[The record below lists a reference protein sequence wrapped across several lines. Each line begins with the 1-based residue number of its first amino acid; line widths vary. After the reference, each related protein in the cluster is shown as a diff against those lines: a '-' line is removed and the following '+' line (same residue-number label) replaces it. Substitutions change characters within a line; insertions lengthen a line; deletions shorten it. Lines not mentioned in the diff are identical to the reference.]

1 MQCCAAL
8 RCASI
13 QFSLVPNVW
22 SAAACTVATSHRIA
36 SHRIASHR
44 IASQA
49 VEVWQLSTAVP
60 SKLGLVGSVTVDD
73 VRWAFRLLFFR
84 HNYAKEKRDR
94 LLVRTVR

>member
-1 MQCCAAL
+1 L
-8 RCASI
+8 S
-13 QFSLVPNVW
+13 VPTN
-22 SAAACTVATSHRIA
+22 SPQLHCGIA

-44 IASQA
+44 IASHA

-84 HNYAKEKRDR
+84 HNYAKEKRDL
-94 LLVRTVR
+94 LLVRTVYCGWQSP